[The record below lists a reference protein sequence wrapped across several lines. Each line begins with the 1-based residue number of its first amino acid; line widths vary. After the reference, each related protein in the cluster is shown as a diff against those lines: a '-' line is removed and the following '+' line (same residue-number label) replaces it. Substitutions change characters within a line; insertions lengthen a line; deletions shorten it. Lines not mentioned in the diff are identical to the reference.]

1 MKITRKNNIKKIRGK
16 KDLQKLYKPCCDI
29 KQLQTGSVY
38 IGANKCPEFF
48 PHPRTKIRKYLE
60 LKPDIHYGDFLLLP
74 SCFGVYAYIYFLKTH
89 DDFVIESE
97 VRDME
102 KPIVSLSS
110 KFKFCG
116 LTVRKDSDVIYSEK
130 NTYFAKDIYIQLKKM
145 YTEQQH

>member
-1 MKITRKNNIKKIRGK
+1 MSQKKHNIKKIRGK
-16 KDLQKLYKPCCDI
+16 KDIKQISKSCHDI
-29 KQLQTGSVY
+29 KYLETGSVY
-38 IGANKCPEFF
+38 VGAHDCPEFI

-116 LTVRKDSDVIYSEK
+116 LTVRRGSKMIYHEK
-130 NTYFAKDIYIQLKKM
+130 NTYFAKDIYIHLNKM
-145 YTEQQH
+145 FAEQQR